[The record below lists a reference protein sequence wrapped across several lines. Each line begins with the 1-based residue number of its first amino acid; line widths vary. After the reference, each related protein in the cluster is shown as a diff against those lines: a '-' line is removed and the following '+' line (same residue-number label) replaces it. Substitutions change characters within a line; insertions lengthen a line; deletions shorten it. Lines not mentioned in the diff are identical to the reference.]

1 MSNRHRAIL
10 SPAQVLQIFQR
21 AKRGTS
27 SALASEYGVS
37 PKAIRDIWNGRF
49 IIHSYDI
56 ACAAMTLHVQ
66 LCAAVKW
73 NMCRTWSHVT
83 ASLEHK
89 EEDLLC
95 TEDMNAFEDV
105 WDYQDIWQ

>member
-1 MSNRHRAIL
+1 
-10 SPAQVLQIFQR
+10 
-21 AKRGTS
+21 
-27 SALASEYGVS
+27 
-37 PKAIRDIWNGRF
+37 
-49 IIHSYDI
+49 
-56 ACAAMTLHVQ
+56 MTLHVQ

>member
-1 MSNRHRAIL
+1 MC
-10 SPAQVLQIFQR
+10 
-21 AKRGTS
+21 
-27 SALASEYGVS
+27 
-37 PKAIRDIWNGRF
+37 
-49 IIHSYDI
+49 SYDI